1 MKSRFVLLA
10 LGSMA
15 FTVGAQNVEMAE
27 PAYPIAEYDRA
38 STIVMHEPH
47 EELFVGTMHPAAAL
61 FMDYFSADKAAEE
74 HQTYQAILRSKGANV
89 VTVRE
94 LLLKGC
100 VDEDGNALEGPELDA
115 LREFASRYLTY
126 TCSDGIDTVEQETYR
141 QEMLAKF
148 RPEDLVDIILLQ
160 PEIILRRTDINTSF
174 EASYQLHPVM
184 NLFFMRDQV
193 ITTSKGVVIGRMNSS
208 QRSAESDIAEFCY
221 RKMGEQPIYRIEGED
236 AYLEGGD
243 YLPFGTLSF
252 IGCGLRT
259 TQAAIDQLLEHDL
272 IGRDT
277 LVVVRDSW
285 KSQDQMHLDTY
296 FNIIDKDLVTM
307 CANRVEAEPGDIDF
321 LTADIYAKD
330 ADGAYERVSSGIPFT
345 DFLTNRGIDII
356 PIEKEDELNYAN
368 NFLTVGA
375 REIVM
380 VAGQSPEL
388 QTQLREHGVNVTWA
402 YLDNLTRGY
411 GAAHC
416 MTQVVRR
423 VAQDDTESGIRTL
436 TADGASC
443 RVEGGRGV
451 IRLMPSHPMRIG
463 IYDVEGDSKVSRHIS
478 AETSVKAAPGIYIV
492 VAGNSSTGVKVVVK
506 E

>member
-1 MKSRFVLLA
+1 M
-10 LGSMA
+10 
-15 FTVGAQNVEMAE
+15 
-27 PAYPIAEYDRA
+27 
-38 STIVMHEPH
+38 
-47 EELFVGTMHPAAAL
+47 
-61 FMDYFSADKAAEE
+61 
-74 HQTYQAILRSKGANV
+74 RSKGANV

-100 VDEDGNALEGPELDA
+100 VDEEGNALEGPELDA

-141 QEMLAKF
+141 QKMLAKF

-193 ITTSKGVVIGRMNSS
+193 ITTSKGLVIGRMNSS
-208 QRSAESDIAEFCY
+208 QRSAESDITEFCY
-221 RKMGEQPIYRIEGED
+221 RKMGEQPIYRIEGEG
-236 AYLEGGD
+236 AFLEGGD

-272 IGRDT
+272 IGKDT
-277 LVVVRDSW
+277 LVVVRDLW
-285 KSQDQMHLDTY
+285 KSQDQMYLDTY

-307 CANRVEAEPGDIDF
+307 CANRVEADPGDIDF

-375 REIVM
+375 RNRDGRRAVAR
-380 VAGQSPEL
+380 VAGPVARARRQRDLGLSGQSDAR
-388 QTQLREHGVNVTWA
+388 LR
-402 YLDNLTRGY
+402 RGALHDTGREAC
-411 GAAHC
+411 GA
-416 MTQVVRR
+416 R
-423 VAQDDTESGIRTL
+423 
-436 TADGASC
+436 
-443 RVEGGRGV
+443 
-451 IRLMPSHPMRIG
+451 
-463 IYDVEGDSKVSRHIS
+463 
-478 AETSVKAAPGIYIV
+478 
-492 VAGNSSTGVKVVVK
+492 
-506 E
+506 